1 MGQSIERTTF
11 TDEDRRRF
19 RERLDESLGVLE
31 ELLSRPGFGRGE
43 ASIGAELELCIV
55 DAAGRAAPLAERLRD
70 ALGDPR
76 LTLEI
81 NRYDIEAN
89 LTPGPL
95 AGRPFERLEA
105 EIVAMLALLNDGAAA
120 DGARVVPVGILP
132 TLRPRDLVADMI
144 TPDARYEALT
154 RELRERRGEKFHI
167 RLDGR
172 ESLSAK
178 TDSVAPEGACTSFQL
193 HYRAHPE
200 RFAESFNVVQLITPL
215 LVGFAANSPF
225 VLGRELWHES
235 RIGLF
240 AQAIDGRDAERRA
253 LELPARVHLGHG
265 WLRRGPFEAFAE
277 TVRLYEPLLPI
288 VDDESP
294 RASLEAGELPGFS
307 ELDLQMG
314 TVWPWNR
321 AVYDARD
328 AGHVRIELRAMPA
341 GPTAR
346 DMSANAALA
355 IGLAEGVAR
364 RVRGARDRAAA
375 RASPAEPRVRR
386 AGRHR
391 RPVAL
396 ARRAQP
402 HARGTPAGRHPRGAP
417 PDGAR
422 RARRGG
428 RDRRRGHP
436 HARERRAPPR
446 AAGERGGAG
455 RSVRW
460 SRWSVRGKARE
471 SVAADGSARS
481 GRCSRATPSSRSPTS
496 RSPTGRRPD
505 AGGSDLDEAVRKLVR
520 LAAGLVREVR
530 PQHLAHV
537 LDRARSK
544 PRATSPRRTCSTN
557 SATVTSHSA
566 SSTAAAMP
574 SSTRISTWCS
584 ATETNTSTPVR
595 PAVRCRF
602 CRKNCSRA

>member
-95 AGRPFERLEA
+95 SGRPFERLEA

-200 RFAESFNVVQLITPL
+200 RFAESFNAVQLITPL

-321 AVYDARD
+321 AVYDAHD

-355 IGLAEGVAR
+355 IGLAEGLLDESEALVTALPHALLLQNLEFA
-364 RVRGARDRAAA
+364 ARDGIDARLLWPAARSRTLEERPLADILEELLPTARAGLAAA
-375 RASPAEPRVRR
+375 GVADDEATRTLANVERR
-386 AGRHR
+386 
-391 RPVAL
+391 L
-396 ARRAQP
+396 ARRAS
-402 HARGTPAGRHPRGAP
+402 GAGWQIRSVASLE
-417 PDGAR
+417 
-422 RARRGG
+422 RAGKGGEKRRGG
-428 RDRRRGHP
+428 RQRAIRAMF
-436 HARERRAPPR
+436 ARYAELALANEPLADWPAP
-446 AAGERGGAG
+446 
-455 RSVRW
+455 
-460 SRWSVRGKARE
+460 
-471 SVAADGSARS
+471 
-481 GRCSRATPSSRSPTS
+481 
-496 RSPTGRRPD
+496 
-505 AGGSDLDEAVRKLVR
+505 
-520 LAAGLVREVR
+520 
-530 PQHLAHV
+530 
-537 LDRARSK
+537 
-544 PRATSPRRTCSTN
+544 
-557 SATVTSHSA
+557 
-566 SSTAAAMP
+566 
-574 SSTRISTWCS
+574 
-584 ATETNTSTPVR
+584 
-595 PAVRCRF
+595 
-602 CRKNCSRA
+602 